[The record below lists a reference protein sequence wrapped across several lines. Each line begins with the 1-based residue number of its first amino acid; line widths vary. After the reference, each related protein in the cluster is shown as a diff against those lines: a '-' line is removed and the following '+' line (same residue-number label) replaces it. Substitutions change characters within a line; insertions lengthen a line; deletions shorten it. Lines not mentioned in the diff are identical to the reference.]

1 MTMPS
6 PICFVRLAA
15 ARTGSIAASQRAV
28 VRSILLAAAV
38 VASNA
43 ARAQTTEP
51 ARVFSFE
58 ATPIGALPPIA
69 LPMPASRDQNYWGL
83 RLQIGQR
90 RERGGPEDLV
100 AVAGGVDY
108 QIRGGSI
115 LGLTGGYQ
123 WRQNCQATTIDCGG
137 HSLWGARARFNLVT
151 GGPTLAGLVGDES
164 ASSTLGTEFGF
175 GYAPAVAPGV
185 NACAMDFGVPFS
197 IAMLERIRIVTFV
210 TPGVVWD
217 IGCSGTTTPSSRSY
231 LLGFGFGIQ
240 QLGFRGLDVHFGAQR
255 VFRGAT
261 GLEYGITISWV
272 RLP

>member
-1 MTMPS
+1 
-6 PICFVRLAA
+6 
-15 ARTGSIAASQRAV
+15 
-28 VRSILLAAAV
+28 
-38 VASNA
+38 
-43 ARAQTTEP
+43 
-51 ARVFSFE
+51 
-58 ATPIGALPPIA
+58 
-69 LPMPASRDQNYWGL
+69 MPASRDQNYWGL
-83 RLQIGQR
+83 RLQIGER
-90 RERGGPEDLV
+90 AERGGPEDLV

-123 WRQNCQATTIDCGG
+123 WRQHCQATTIDCGG

-164 ASSTLGTEFGF
+164 ATTTLGTEFGF
-175 GYAPAVAPGV
+175 GYAPHVASGV
-185 NACAMDFGVPFS
+185 NACAMDVGVPFS
-197 IAMLERIRIVTFV
+197 IAMLERIRLVTFV

-217 IGCSGTTTPSSRSY
+217 VGCSANTTPSNHSY
-231 LLGFGFGIQ
+231 LLGFGFGLQ

-261 GLEYGITISWV
+261 GLQYGISVSWV

>member
-1 MTMPS
+1 MLS
-6 PICFVRLAA
+6 L
-15 ARTGSIAASQRAV
+15 RT
-28 VRSILLAAAV
+28 ILLAAVV
-38 VASNA
+38 VAPVA
-43 ARAQTTEP
+43 GRTQTTEP
-51 ARVFSFE
+51 PPVFSFE

-69 LPMPASRDQNYWGL
+69 LPMPASRDQNYWGA
-83 RLQIGQR
+83 RLQYGLRQ
-90 RERGGPEDLV
+90 ERGGPEDLV
-100 AVAGGVDY
+100 AIAAGIDY

-123 WRQNCQATTIDCGG
+123 SRQHCQTTATIDCGG

-151 GGPTLAGLVGDES
+151 GGPTLAGLFRDET

-175 GYAPAVAPGV
+175 GYAPGVAPGV

-197 IAMLERIRIVTFV
+197 IAMLQRIRLVTFV

-217 IGCSGTTTPSSRSY
+217 VGCSSNTTQSNRSY

-261 GLEYGITISWV
+261 GLQYGISISWV

>member
-1 MTMPS
+1 MM
-6 PICFVRLAA
+6 
-15 ARTGSIAASQRAV
+15 RTLRRILLTAV
-28 VRSILLAAAV
+28 VVTPAAGLTQA
-38 VASNA
+38 
-43 ARAQTTEP
+43 TEP
-51 ARVFSFE
+51 PRVFSFE

-69 LPMPASRDQNYWGL
+69 LPMPASRDQNYWGV
-83 RLQIGQR
+83 RLQYGLRQ
-90 RERGGPEDLV
+90 ERGGPEDLA
-100 AVAGGVDY
+100 AVAGGIDY

-115 LGLTGGYQ
+115 LGVTGGYQ
-123 WRQNCQATTIDCGG
+123 WRQHCVPTATIECGG

-164 ASSTLGTEFGF
+164 ATSTLGTEFGF
-175 GYAPAVAPGV
+175 GYAPGVAPGV
-185 NACAMDFGVPFS
+185 NACAFDFGVPFS
-197 IAMLERIRIVTFV
+197 IAMLERIRLVTFV

-217 IGCSGTTTPSSRSY
+217 VGCSSAANTTPTSRSY

-261 GLEYGITISWV
+261 GLQYGITVSWV

>member
-1 MTMPS
+1 MRS
-6 PICFVRLAA
+6 PICFLRSASRSVFP
-15 ARTGSIAASQRAV
+15 AASLRATVRAV
-28 VRSILLAAAV
+28 LLAAAAV
-38 VASNA
+38 GFNA
-43 ARAQTTEP
+43 ARGQTP
-51 ARVFSFE
+51 GPPRVFSFE

-83 RLQIGQR
+83 RLQFGQR
-90 RERGGPEDLV
+90 QERGGPEDL
-100 AVAGGVDY
+100 AAIAGGIDY

-123 WRQNCQATTIDCGG
+123 WREHCQATNGDCGG
-137 HSLWGARARFNLVT
+137 HTLWGARARFNLVT

-164 ASSTLGTEFGF
+164 ATSTLGTEFGF
-175 GYAPAVAPGV
+175 GYAPGVAPGV
-185 NACAMDFGVPFS
+185 SACAMDFGVPFS
-197 IAMLERIRIVTFV
+197 IAMLERIRLVTFV

-217 IGCSGTTTPSSRSY
+217 VGCSSGTTPTNRSY
-231 LLGFGFGIQ
+231 LMGFGFGIQ

-261 GLEYGITISWV
+261 GLQYGLTVSWV